1 MGTSAASQAIAN
13 LFIPQ
18 PALTPRE
25 RRSLDSLGPAVEERW
40 AAVPATQPESP
51 RHELRV
57 LVGIRGAMTRKAR
70 EEARS
75 LLSLIGR
82 QGQTFRRI
90 REQICIPSDAA
101 REMFAFVEDYP
112 DEACWILAAIE
123 FRNHVLREFDKLG
136 ESLEHAQRIAEAEA
150 EAARSA
156 AETTVLPLL
165 HELVVRIEA

>member
-1 MGTSAASQAIAN
+1 MGVSAASQAIAN
-13 LFIPQ
+13 LFIPHSVS
-18 PALTPRE
+18 TPHE
-25 RRSLDSLGPAVEERW
+25 RRSVDSPGLAVGERW
-40 AAVPATQPESP
+40 AVLPTAQPESL

-75 LLSLIGR
+75 LLSLVGQ

-90 REQICIPSDAA
+90 REQICIPPDAA

-123 FRNHVLREFDKLG
+123 FRNHVLREFDELG
-136 ESLEHAQRIAEAEA
+136 ESSEHAQRIAEAEA
-150 EAARSA
+150 ESARYASLSR
-156 AETTVLPLL
+156 VPRLL
-165 HELVVRIEA
+165 EELGVPVTM

>member
-1 MGTSAASQAIAN
+1 
-13 LFIPQ
+13 
-18 PALTPRE
+18 
-25 RRSLDSLGPAVEERW
+25 
-40 AAVPATQPESP
+40 VPATQPESC

-57 LVGIRGAMTRKAR
+57 LIGIRGAMTRKAR

-75 LLSLIGR
+75 LLFLVGR

-90 REQICIPSDAA
+90 REQICIPPDAA

-136 ESLEHAQRIAEAEA
+136 ESPEHAERIAGAEV
-150 EAARSA
+150 EAARNESLSR
-156 AETTVLPLL
+156 VPRLL
-165 HELVVRIEA
+165 EELVVPVTV